1 MNPRRPA
8 LLLSAAALASML
20 LALPPASAGEEGY
33 WVGHAGA
40 VAKAVTEAEAHFAKG
55 DLDGAKRLLTEAYF
69 QHFEDTKLEAAIRRN
84 IGAKRAAQIEK
95 FFPTIRKAMTAG
107 DAAQV
112 KEMAQQLR
120 EAVAADA
127 KTLDAEKVAPGVF
140 EVNQ

>member
-1 MNPRRPA
+1 MSSRRPA
-8 LLLSAAALASML
+8 LLLSAAVLASL
-20 LALPPASAGEEGY
+20 LLTNQPASAAEGH
-33 WVGHAGA
+33 WATQAGA

-69 QHFEDTKLEAAIRRN
+69 QHFEDTKLEAAIRRH
-84 IGAKRAAQIEK
+84 ISAKRAVEIEK
-95 FFPTIRKAMTAG
+95 FFPTIRKAMAAG

-112 KEMAQQLR
+112 KAVAQQLR

-127 KTLDAEKVAPGVF
+127 KSLDADKVAPGVF